1 MFKFLNYC
9 CSKLKGNAKR
19 ELCPA
24 HFFSLHKIRNKG
36 VFVAFRRR
44 KNNDAVNDN
53 LSEMF
58 STLPGFNKVNEF
70 DLFNYPCPFPP
81 LQLAFYQRRV
91 HHPNVIE
98 LPDVFTHEDNF
109 AFVLERPEKSS
120 DLFDYID
127 ERDYLDEDE
136 GRQVFSNILYAA
148 IHCEGYGVLHQDIK
162 TENICPKWRQS

>member
-1 MFKFLNYC
+1 
-9 CSKLKGNAKR
+9 
-19 ELCPA
+19 
-24 HFFSLHKIRNKG
+24 
-36 VFVAFRRR
+36 
-44 KNNDAVNDN
+44 
-53 LSEMF
+53 MF
-58 STLPGFNKVNEF
+58 SPLPGFNKVNVF

-98 LPDVFTHEDNF
+98 LPDVFTHQDNF
-109 AFVLERPEKSS
+109 VFVLERPENS

-136 GRQVFSNILYAA
+136 GRQVFSNILYAT

-162 TENICPKWRQS
+162 PENIITDLSKMEVKLTDFGLADDIQDTPIRRIVGKGCTIK